1 MSRPQGRPYGL
12 ILLITAGFLITAAC
26 EQKSIN
32 QIKAEPYRYARNEVA
47 IVGNVVQS
55 MSVLGRGAYEVD
67 DGTGTLWVISRAGV
81 PRKGARVVVKGTI
94 RDAFNLE
101 TIVKLPHAPTSV
113 LVMMESEHRAK

>member
-1 MSRPQGRPYGL
+1 MPQSRCGRYAL
-12 ILLITAGFLITAAC
+12 ILLIVAGFLVTAAC

-32 QIKAEPYRYARNEVA
+32 QIKAEPNRYSHTEVA
-47 IVGNVVQS
+47 IVGHVVQS

-67 DGTGTLWVISRAGV
+67 DGTGRLWVISRTGV

-101 TIVKLPHAPTSV
+101 TILKLPQAPTSV
-113 LVMMESEHRAK
+113 LVMMESEHRAR